1 MLQCPKCGGHTR
13 RSHPKSAWENWRT
26 RITASS
32 PYRCVKCGCR
42 AWGRGADASVNTI
55 DGSASLQLADA
66 VFAAGPPG
74 IDELDFSA
82 LDIPP
87 TRQNDCEY
95 Y

>member
-1 MLQCPKCGGHTR
+1 MP
-13 RSHPKSAWENWRT
+13 
-26 RITASS
+26 
-32 PYRCVKCGCR
+32 
-42 AWGRGADASVNTI
+42 SVNTI
-55 DGSASLQLADA
+55 DASASLQLADG